1 MGKLHLGPPHALV
14 KAARR
19 CECRLFTGPPRVR
32 RPDGEL
38 EMMNESVEPSWPSE
52 ADVSATGKS
61 GERLLKSLHKRQ
73 RQDKRRSTVTGES
86 AVPHA
91 PKLPNL
97 PRKQHFS
104 RSAAYG
110 AEHTLP
116 RRPPSGPPRQAVKA
130 TRPRAA
136 SHGPDRNVVG
146 ANVCGFLEGLLGSKL
161 CLGGVLATSA
171 VPSFT

>member
-14 KAARR
+14 KAARG
-19 CECRLFTGPPRVR
+19 CECRLFTGPPRVHR
-32 RPDGEL
+32 TDGEL
-38 EMMNESVEPSWPSE
+38 EMLNESVEPSW
-52 ADVSATGKS
+52 AVVSRCLRTGKP
-61 GERLLKSLHKRQ
+61 GERLLKSLDKRQ
-73 RQDKRRSTVTGES
+73 HQDKRRSTVTGES
-86 AVPHA
+86 AVPRA

-116 RRPPSGPPRQAVKA
+116 RRPPRGPPRQAVKA

-136 SHGPDRNVVG
+136 SHGPDRNGVG
-146 ANVCGFLEGLLGSKL
+146 ANVCGLLEGLLGSKL